1 MHEDFWF
8 VCLFILKLGET
19 QILECTLYF
28 VYTHARGMG
37 MKLHCYLFS
46 PFFFFFLLGM
56 SKRNLNMILDERAC
70 MARLAE
76 KGQIIIVE
84 Y

>member
-1 MHEDFWF
+1 MKIFDLSA
-8 VCLFILKLGET
+8 CLYLNLGR

-46 PFFFFFLLGM
+46 LRFFVF
-56 SKRNLNMILDERAC
+56 
-70 MARLAE
+70 
-76 KGQIIIVE
+76 
-84 Y
+84 